1 MDVVLSSPF
10 VFLTPPKAKLSFWI
24 FILNGWLRRCRWA
37 RSYSTPI
44 CRVLSAFLA
53 FDAFSKSVTSL
64 LQRRIYL
71 RSDVGFMA
79 LLQAIKN
86 SILSKEKKETL
97 NSTSSCIVKMTF
109 CDLCPGGLWKHN
121 GPNVCGLTLPLRLKF
136 SLSLSSFSFFLCRF
150 EYYYQNMR
158 YNINLIISLMAFD
171 MSCFLLPASSR
182 NISFFVRGFQM
193 RIMSLGI

>member
-1 MDVVLSSPF
+1 MLSYHLPLF
-10 VFLTPPKAKLSFWI
+10 CFLTPPKAKLSFWI

-136 SLSLSSFSFFLCRF
+136 SLSNSLSLSLSLSLPFLSFYAVL
-150 EYYYQNMR
+150 
-158 YNINLIISLMAFD
+158 NIIIKTCDITS
-171 MSCFLLPASSR
+171 
-182 NISFFVRGFQM
+182 IW
-193 RIMSLGI
+193 